1 MDAWK
6 YVSTRCLTVCMSL
19 KGPLEKSLRDRNV
32 QLAQRL
38 ESRMMGFT
46 LLELVLT
53 MTLLTA
59 VSGLAFVNWRPMAN
73 RLEVNGFARKVQAG
87 LQRSRFEAI
96 KRNRVVVFF
105 WDAAQQ
111 SFQTVVKS
119 PTNVGCDVDSGDL
132 VLAPVSLPGTPGLR
146 DALTIQGTF
155 VGEQGIA
162 WKANGLTAS
171 CNNFAGTGGNTLEI
185 RFGDLSGARD
195 IDIDISLG
203 GGISTQF
210 LD

>member
-1 MDAWK
+1 M
-6 YVSTRCLTVCMSL
+6 L
-19 KGPLEKSLRDRNV
+19 
-32 QLAQRL
+32 
-38 ESRMMGFT
+38 GFT
-46 LLELVLT
+46 MLELVMT
-53 MTLLTA
+53 MTLLMA
-59 VSGLAFVNWRPMAN
+59 VSGLALMNWRPVAN
-73 RLEVNGFARKVQAG
+73 RFEVNGFARNVQAG

-132 VLAPVSLPGTPGLR
+132 VLAPVPLPSTPSLR
-146 DALTIQGTF
+146 DALSIQGTF
-155 VGEQGIA
+155 VVEQGIA

-171 CNNFAGTGGNTLEI
+171 CSNFAGTGGNTLEI
-185 RFGDLSGARD
+185 RVGDLSGARNL
-195 IDIDISLG
+195 DIDISLG